1 MSETQKVLNPED
13 CEANNEHSRSSRPK
27 IGITLNLELG
37 NKNAFSSDQTPT
49 PTRFIRNCEE
59 VGLFQD
65 LQNVNPFDETFK
77 KAAELVK
84 SGSLHIPVASTDDTL
99 HTPHILPHTIEEHSD
114 KFVISR
120 VSSLDEELLKLNHRD
135 NEVIVN
141 ESTNL
146 KTNSSSLNGD
156 SLNLQRQVS
165 GDSFSISRVP
175 SIDEDLLI
183 IENRESDSEDDLIVI
198 DECLNLNNES
208 EKSDS
213 PVFSEKNDTARTTTQ
228 TPQNTNHNISNFNS
242 NNNNN
247 DNNHIKVK
255 IKEALENRVRNDL
268 TGISTNQGIIIAP
281 IEIDKL
287 TNAESATLLINRK
300 PDINIIQP
308 PRKRMLKI
316 SPHPLKKA
324 RQLGEN
330 EVVSAERQRIRE
342 VNRVAALRSRARKR
356 NWINDLQKRND
367 SLTVSNKV
375 LVEENQRLRNEI
387 VAMKAVLL
395 YHKDCSISKDPEI
408 SK

>member
-1 MSETQKVLNPED
+1 MSETQKVLNDEN
-13 CEANNEHSRSSRPK
+13 CETNTEHSRSTRPK
-27 IGITLNLELG
+27 IGITLSLDLG
-37 NKNAFSSDQTPT
+37 NKNAFCSDQTPT

-99 HTPHILPHTIEEHSD
+99 HTPHILPHVVEEHSD
-114 KFVISR
+114 KFGISR

-135 NEVIVN
+135 NEVNIH

-146 KTNSSSLNGD
+146 KTNSSSLNEN

-213 PVFSEKNDTARTTTQ
+213 PVLSEKNDAANTATQ
-228 TPQNTNHNISNFNS
+228 TPQNVNRSICTPS
-242 NNNNN
+242 NNS
-247 DNNHIKVK
+247 NNHIKVE
-255 IKEALENRVRNDL
+255 IKEALENKVRIDS
-268 TGISTNQGIIIAP
+268 TGIPANQGIIIAP

-308 PRKRMLKI
+308 PRKRVLKA
-316 SPHPLKKA
+316 SAQPSKKA
-324 RQLGEN
+324 RQSDEN
-330 EVVSAERQRIRE
+330 EVVSAEKQRMRE
-342 VNRVAALRSRARKR
+342 VNRVAALRSRARKKH
-356 NWINDLQKRND
+356 WIDDLQKKNEN
-367 SLTVSNKV
+367 LTVSNKA
-375 LVEENQRLRNEI
+375 LVAENQKLRNEV

-395 YHKDCSISKDPEI
+395 YHKDCSVSKDPEI